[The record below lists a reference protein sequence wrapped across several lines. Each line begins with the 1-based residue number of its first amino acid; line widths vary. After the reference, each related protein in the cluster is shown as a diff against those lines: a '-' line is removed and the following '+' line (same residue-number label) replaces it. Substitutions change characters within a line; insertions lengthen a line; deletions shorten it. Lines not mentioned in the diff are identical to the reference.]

1 VGVASLSSLSKARPS
16 PRSSSTVLS
25 RSTSGVE
32 ERLLLGSDDKSSLA
46 VVKDSACEDGYGKSG
61 GRSTVRVFDM
71 AVLLEPAVRGGLG
84 SGVGGLRAL
93 TGVLR
98 ADIWE
103 AMEPTMLF
111 RLGCVSREM
120 AADSSL
126 EADGGVGGSPLLSP
140 LFTNLGDARGVDWLL
155 PVIDAMS

>member
-1 VGVASLSSLSKARPS
+1 
-16 PRSSSTVLS
+16 
-25 RSTSGVE
+25 VE
-32 ERLLLGSDDKSSLA
+32 ERLLLGSDDRSSLA

-61 GRSTVRVFDM
+61 GRSTVRVLDM

-93 TGVLR
+93 TGVLS

-111 RLGCVSREM
+111 RLGCVSRDM
-120 AADSSL
+120 VADPSL
-126 EADGGVGGSPLLSP
+126 DTDGGVGGSPLLSP
-140 LFTNLGDARGVDWLL
+140 PFTILGDASGVDWLL
-155 PVIDAMS
+155 PAIDAVS